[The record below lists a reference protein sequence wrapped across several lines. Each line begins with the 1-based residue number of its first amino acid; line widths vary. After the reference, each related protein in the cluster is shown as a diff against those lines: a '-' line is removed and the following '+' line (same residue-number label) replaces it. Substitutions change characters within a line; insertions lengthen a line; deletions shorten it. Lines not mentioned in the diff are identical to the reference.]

1 MGGTVGLKGTDG
13 KKTLREALRKGAKPV
28 SLERGLRFLDE
39 VQRQGQDIEFLIAPG
54 SMGASIAKG
63 LKLEHELVGRV
74 GKTTTSNDSIRIA
87 RLMRREKMD
96 LIVFC
101 GGDGTARD
109 VLEGVGREVPA
120 IGVPAGVKT
129 YSSVFAINP
138 AAAAESTVAFLEGQ
152 IPTRMGE
159 VVDVDEIAFRKNRLS
174 VKLFGYLTIPDSG
187 QLMQATKSAT
197 GLSEDSELDAIAE
210 YFIEEVDRA
219 TTYVLGPGSTV
230 ERIARRLGIK
240 KSLLGVDV
248 AKGDGTTLQL
258 DIDEATLM
266 TLISK
271 ASLKGLTKIIISP
284 IGGQGFLFGRGNQQ
298 ISPQVI
304 RGVGVENIIV
314 VGSRSKIEAL
324 HPRRLLTD
332 SGSDEIDQQLRGY
345 LRVITGYREEMV
357 VKVECATRL
366 LNRPPLYPRI
376 NDRQ

>member
-1 MGGTVGLKGTDG
+1 MDDVKRVGFLVNPIAGMGGAVGLKGTDS
-13 KKTLREALRKGAKPV
+13 KKILRKAIRKGAKPV

-39 VQRQGQDIEFLIAPG
+39 VQRRSQDIEFLTAPG
-54 SMGASIAKG
+54 SMGASIADQ
-63 LKLEHELVGRV
+63 LKLEHELVGRI
-74 GKTTTSNDSIRIA
+74 GKTTTSNDSIRIT
-87 RLMRREKMD
+87 RLMRRKKVD

-120 IGVPAGVKT
+120 LGVPAGVKI

-138 AAAAESTVAFLEGQ
+138 AAAAESAVAFLGGQ
-152 IPTRMGE
+152 IPTRSGE

-174 VKLFGYLTIPDSG
+174 VKLFGYLTTPDSG
-187 QLMQATKSAT
+187 PLVQATKSAT

-210 YFIEEVDRA
+210 YFIEEIDPG
-219 TTYVLGPGSTV
+219 TTYILGPGSTV
-230 ERIARRLGIK
+230 ERIAKRLGIK

-248 AKGDGTTLQL
+248 AKGDGTTLRL

-266 TLISK
+266 SSISK
-271 ASLKGLTKIIISP
+271 TSPKSLTKIIISP

-304 RGVGVENIIV
+304 RRVGVENIIV

-332 SGSDEIDQQLRGY
+332 SGNDEIDQQLRGY

-357 VKVECATRL
+357 VKVE
-366 LNRPPLYPRI
+366 
-376 NDRQ
+376 

>member
-1 MGGTVGLKGTDG
+1 LGLDDVKRVGFLVNPIAGMGGAVGLKGTDS
-13 KKTLREALRKGAKPV
+13 KKILRDAIRKGAKPV
-28 SLERGLRFLDE
+28 SLERGLRFLDGI
-39 VQRQGQDIEFLIAPG
+39 QRRSQDIEFLTAPG
-54 SMGASIAKG
+54 SMGASIADQ
-63 LKLEHELVGRV
+63 LKLEHELVGRI
-74 GKTTTSNDSIRIA
+74 GKTTTSNDSIRIT
-87 RLMRREKMD
+87 RLMRRKKVD

-120 IGVPAGVKT
+120 LGVPAGVKI

-138 AAAAESTVAFLEGQ
+138 AAAAESAVAFLGGQ

-174 VKLFGYLTIPDSG
+174 VKLFGYLTTPDSG
-187 QLMQATKSAT
+187 PLMQATKSAT

-210 YFIEEVDRA
+210 YFIEEIDPG
-219 TTYVLGPGSTV
+219 TTYILGPGSTV
-230 ERIARRLGIK
+230 ERIAKRLGIK

-248 AKGDGTTLQL
+248 AKGDGTTLRL

-266 TLISK
+266 SSISK
-271 ASLKGLTKIIISP
+271 TSPKSLTKIIISP

-304 RGVGVENIIV
+304 RRVGVENIIV

-332 SGSDEIDQQLRGY
+332 SGNDEIDQQLRGY

-357 VKVECATRL
+357 VKVE
-366 LNRPPLYPRI
+366 
-376 NDRQ
+376 